1 MSVIE
6 PEPGDEF
13 EPLRHEAMMNME
25 SDEHESG
32 SIVQVLQ
39 IGFLLGEQVLR
50 PAKVSVAS

>member
-1 MSVIE
+1 
-6 PEPGDEF
+6 
-13 EPLRHEAMMNME
+13 MMNME